1 MALTKSIRFRVD
13 LDKIPTPARSV
24 ASDAAVVPAPTSWL
38 KRLVLGQPFRS
49 DTLGETLLP
58 KRLALPIFASD
69 PLSSVAY
76 ATQEILLILSLGGLA
91 FLHLAPWIGLAVVV
105 LLTVVVLSY
114 RQVVRAYPSGGGSY
128 EVASRNLGST
138 AGLVVAGALMVDYI
152 MTVAVSVAA
161 GVDNIISAVPELNG
175 YRIAID
181 VGFIVLL
188 MAMNLRG
195 IRESGRTFAVPTY
208 LFIAGVML
216 MIVVGLTRTLAGH
229 PPTAESAGYDIRPE
243 QMGLTGLALVFL
255 LLRSFSSGC
264 TALTGVEA
272 ISNGVP
278 AFRKPKS
285 LNAARTMTAMGIIS
299 IVMFVGITALALLTH
314 VRIAENTCDLAGF
327 TGNCATD
334 PQRTV
339 IGQIAAA
346 VFGGDHTVLFYFLQ
360 ATTALILIL
369 AANTAFNGFPLLAS
383 ILAQDRYLP
392 RQLHTR
398 GDRLAFSN
406 GIVLL
411 SLVAAVLIVAFAG
424 STTRL
429 IQLYILGVF
438 TSFTLCQAG
447 MVRHWNRELATAT
460 TPAQRRGIGRSRLI
474 NALGAVLTA
483 VVLVVVL
490 ITKFTHG
497 AYLVVIAIPVLY
509 VLMRAVHRH
518 YSRVREELLPDDDS
532 EKLPSRV
539 HAVVLIST
547 LHKPSQRA
555 IAFARAGRP
564 DSLTAITVN
573 VDDAD
578 TRSLRRQWE
587 IRGMKIPLK
596 VVESP
601 YREITRPVVAYVK
614 NLRRTSPRDVVC
626 VYIPEYVVG
635 RWWENLLHNQSSLRL
650 KGRLLFEPGVM
661 VTSVPWQLRST
672 SRRDLQRVEHSPG
685 DIRRGIGPA

>member
-1 MALTKSIRFRVD
+1 M
-13 LDKIPTPARSV
+13 
-24 ASDAAVVPAPTSWL
+24 PAPTSWI
-38 KRLVLGQPFRS
+38 KRLVLGRPFRS

-128 EVASRNLGST
+128 EVASRNLGSG

-161 GVDNIISAVPELNG
+161 GVDNIISAVPTLNG
-175 YRIAID
+175 YRVAID
-181 VGFIVLL
+181 IGFIVVL

-195 IRESGRTFAVPTY
+195 IRESGRTFAIPTY
-208 LFIAGVML
+208 LFITGVMI
-216 MIVVGLTRTLAGH
+216 MIALGIGRAVAGDA
-229 PPTAESAGYDIRPE
+229 PVAESAGYGIRPE
-243 QMGLTGLALVFL
+243 QAGLTGVALVFL

-285 LNAARTMTAMGIIS
+285 LNAARTMTAMGTLA
-299 IVMFVGITALALLTH
+299 IVMFVGITVLALITH
-314 VRIAENTCDLAGF
+314 VRIAENTCDLIGFAGDC
-327 TGNCATD
+327 TTD

-339 IGQIAAA
+339 ISQIAAA
-346 VFGGDHTVLFYFLQ
+346 VFGGDHAVMFYFLQ
-360 ATTALILIL
+360 AMTALILIL

-383 ILAQDRYLP
+383 ILAQDRFLP
-392 RQLHTR
+392 RQLRTR

-406 GIVLL
+406 GIVAL
-411 SLVAAVLIVAFAG
+411 SVAAAVLIFAFDG

-460 TPAQRRGIGRSRLI
+460 SAAQRLGIQRSRLI

-497 AYLVVIAIPVLY
+497 AYLVVIAIPALY
-509 VLMRAVHRH
+509 GLMRGIHRH
-518 YSRVREELLPDDDS
+518 YSHVREELLADDES
-532 EKLPSRV
+532 ELLPSRV

-555 IAFARAGRP
+555 IAFARASRP
-564 DSLTAITVN
+564 DTLTAITVN
-573 VDDAD
+573 VDDDD
-578 TRSLRRQWE
+578 TRSLQLQWE
-587 IRGMKIPLK
+587 RRDMKVPLK

-614 NLRRTSPRDVVC
+614 NLRRASPRDVVC

-650 KGRLLFEPGVM
+650 KGRLLFEPGIM
-661 VTSVPWQLRST
+661 VVSVPWQLRST
-672 SRRDLQRVEHSPG
+672 YHRDLQRVRPAPG
-685 DIRRGIGPA
+685 DIRRGITPKR